1 MTDPAALD
9 PLLFA
14 WLAARSIARGL
25 PLPVASHGGY
35 RVDTR
40 SDTET
45 ARWVFAK
52 PGPALEALARAI
64 HAPRHFVKSCVT
76 PDALH
81 AVLPGGWQVQ
91 PPGYFMIAEDAPHE
105 LALAAGYQLE
115 TERQGAVIAVRIIA
129 AGGDL
134 AASGHAAETA
144 EAFIYDRIIT
154 AEAHRRRGLG
164 AAVMAALHRTKQRRD
179 TPELLVATE
188 DGRALYTSLGW
199 RVLAPFSTGSIP
211 DA

>member
-81 AVLPGGWQVQ
+81 AALPGGWHVQ
-91 PPGYFMIAEDAPHE
+91 PPGYFMIAGDAPHE
-105 LALAAGYQLE
+105 PALAAGYQLE
-115 TERQGAVIAVRIIA
+115 TERRGAVIAVRVIA
-129 AGGDL
+129 ADGDL

-144 EAFIYDRIIT
+144 EA
-154 AEAHRRRGLG
+154 HRRRGLG
-164 AAVMAALHRTKQRRD
+164 GVVMAALHRTKQRRD

-188 DGRALYTSLGW
+188 DGRALYTRLGW